1 MPHNNKDFDYKAMG
15 ERVQSL
21 RRKANLTQEELAE
34 KANISTSFVG
44 HIERGEKKF
53 SVGTLFYL
61 SEALGSSMDY
71 IATGRVPIREDELG
85 LKDAIQAVLDKYE

>member
-1 MPHNNKDFDYKAMG
+1 MPNNNRNFDYKAMG
-15 ERVQSL
+15 ERVHDL

-53 SVGTLFYL
+53 SVATLYYL
-61 SEALGSSMDY
+61 AEALGSSMDY
-71 IATGRVPIREDELG
+71 IATGRVPLAADDKP
-85 LKDAIQAVLDKYE
+85 LKEAVQAVLDSYR